1 MSYSNPQSPISNPSL
16 PTHLGIIMD
25 GNRRWAKE
33 KGLPVFEGHRLGAE
47 AFRNVVK
54 EADEMG
60 IENLSAYVFSSEN
73 WSRTEEEVKYLM
85 GLVITITKKY
95 LKDFHKL
102 GIKIVVLGSREKLD
116 KKVLDAVEYTEDLT
130 KDNTGMT
137 LGLCFNYGGKQEIVD
152 AAKKVVES
160 GQELSVESISENLYS
175 PQMPQIDLLIRTSG
189 ENRTSGYM
197 LWRSDYAE
205 LIFIQKYWPDFGSSD
220 LHEACAEFTRRQ
232 RRFGA

>member
-1 MSYSNPQSPISNPSL
+1 MSDQDL
-16 PTHLGIIMD
+16 PKHIGIIMD

-33 KGLPVFEGHRLGAE
+33 RGLPVFEGHRLGAE

-54 EADEMG
+54 EAHEMS
-60 IENLSAYVFSSEN
+60 IQNLSAYVFSSEN
-73 WSRTEEEVKYLM
+73 WSRTEDEVKYLM

-116 KKVLDAVEYTEDLT
+116 KKVLEAVEYTEDLT
-130 KDNTGMT
+130 KDNTGMV

-160 GQELSVESISENLYS
+160 GAELTVESISHNVYHPE
-175 PQMPQIDLLIRTSG
+175 MPEIDLLIRTSG

-205 LIFIQKYWPDFGSSD
+205 LIFLKKYWPDFGPED
-220 LHEACAEFTRRQ
+220 LHQACAEYTQRQ